1 MRAPLHRRTEKIGAC
16 IADPSA
22 NGEGSEEIDTLT
34 IPDGGRRRVYRPDNR
49 VARDRAD
56 SQPPER
62 AFLSLH
68 GSSQGSSMA
77 DFGPLRSV
85 WLIADRIMSRDFLSL
100 YFAHLNLKR
109 CRTRFEEAD

>member
-1 MRAPLHRRTEKIGAC
+1 MCGFDRLCFQGVAQRARHSFRLAEIAHENTSNRRTEKIGAC

-56 SQPPER
+56 SQP
-62 AFLSLH
+62 LN
-68 GSSQGSSMA
+68 G
-77 DFGPLRSV
+77 RS
-85 WLIADRIMSRDFLSL
+85 
-100 YFAHLNLKR
+100 
-109 CRTRFEEAD
+109 